1 DPAGRRAIVKFL
13 NRELSWLAFNERV
26 LEEAADPTTPLV
38 ERIKFAG
45 IVASNLDEF
54 FMVRVAGLSHL
65 ADGNAGPDL
74 ARMTP
79 AEQLAAI
86 SERAH
91 AMVAALYRLTTCELL
106 PALDVAGARIV
117 SWENLE
123 PRRRV
128 ALGDFF
134 RDAILPV
141 LTPLAI
147 DASRPF
153 PLLASLSLN
162 LALRLDAAPDEEQ
175 PRRAIVPGPPGL
187 SRLGALDEPGS
198 FVLLEEVISAH
209 LPLLFPGQPILES
222 AVIRLARDAELEL
235 DDEGGRTHL
244 EQVEREIRK
253 RRRSDVARLEGSANA
268 SDELVA
274 LLREPLGITRDEV
287 YSI

>member
-1 DPAGRRAIVKFL
+1 
-13 NRELSWLAFNERV
+13 
-26 LEEAADPTTPLV
+26 
-38 ERIKFAG
+38 
-45 IVASNLDEF
+45 
-54 FMVRVAGLSHL
+54 
-65 ADGNAGPDL
+65 
-74 ARMTP
+74 
-79 AEQLAAI
+79 
-86 SERAH
+86 
-91 AMVAALYRLTTCELL
+91 
-106 PALDVAGARIV
+106 
-117 SWENLE
+117 
-123 PRRRV
+123 RRV

-175 PRRAIVPGPPGL
+175 RRLAIVQVPPGL
-187 SRLGALDEPGS
+187 SRLVALDEPGS
-198 FVLLEEVISAH
+198 FLLLGEVISAP
-209 LPLLFPGQPILES
+209 LPLPFPGQPILES

-253 RRRSDVARLEGSANA
+253 RRRSDVARLEVSANA

-287 YSI
+287 YSIPGPLDLRVLTGLTELPGLNAPRDPPHQPVDVLADVHQSDLFSLVEEPPP